1 MIFIVLVVLC
11 FPAGRS
17 LYKSTWAPYFFFF
30 LFHSFLVRFK
40 DKGSKRFS
48 LTAPPA
54 AGIPTYFLRPRKK
67 NMSGHSFILLG
78 GEISNFIGYFS
89 FYDFIFCVQTLSS

>member
-1 MIFIVLVVLC
+1 
-11 FPAGRS
+11 
-17 LYKSTWAPYFFFF
+17 
-30 LFHSFLVRFK
+30 LVRFK

-67 NMSGHSFILLG
+67 MCLGIL
-78 GEISNFIGYFS
+78 SY
-89 FYDFIFCVQTLSS
+89 C

>member
-17 LYKSTWAPYFFFF
+17 LYKSTWAPYFFYFF
-30 LFHSFLVRFK
+30 FIFFLVRFK

-67 NMSGHSFILLG
+67 KYVWAFFHIVR